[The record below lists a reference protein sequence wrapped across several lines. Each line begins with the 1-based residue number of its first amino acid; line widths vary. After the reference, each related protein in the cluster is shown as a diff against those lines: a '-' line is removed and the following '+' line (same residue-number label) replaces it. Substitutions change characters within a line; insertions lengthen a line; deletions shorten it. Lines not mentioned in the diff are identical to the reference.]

1 MILSPYSGSYSI
13 FSFSN
18 FLTNLRN
25 KSRLHASIF
34 HVSLFTNISR
44 IYNVNKFITKLTMIS
59 FSTGSDSAIINVIAT
74 NAPSLILFSPF
85 LYKNYFYPKI
95 PKIETLRFAYSH
107 PHRDDLLYW
116 LISFWFFN
124 RLMVILIQQR
134 QRLCI

>member
-74 NAPSLILFSPF
+74 NAPSLILFLHFYTKNLF
-85 LYKNYFYPKI
+85 LSKNSKNKRRCDSLTAIRIGMIFYHEI
-95 PKIETLRFAYSH
+95 
-107 PHRDDLLYW
+107 
-116 LISFWFFN
+116 
-124 RLMVILIQQR
+124 
-134 QRLCI
+134 

>member
-18 FLTNLRN
+18 YLTYLRN

-34 HVSLFTNISR
+34 HVSLFTNIPR

-85 LYKNYFYPKI
+85 LYKKLFLSKNSKI
-95 PKIETLRFAYSH
+95 KTLRFAYSH